1 MAWQHGYFADEGYSY
16 GFYPQQSPVNIA
28 FAALL
33 KGHRPPDLS
42 GGFHYL
48 DLGCG
53 QGVSTCLLAAA
64 YPQARFTGVDFHPQ
78 HIAHARQLAAGC
90 GLQNVSFEEA
100 DFLELARQLP
110 ADWPPVDFAVAHGI
124 ASWIAPPVREAL
136 LQTVSRALRP
146 GGLFYVSY
154 NTHPGWLAKVPFQH
168 MVATLQQYHQ
178 PGHPALQA
186 ARELFGRLG
195 QAGALLMTAY
205 PSLEKQLDTLEKQDP
220 AYLVQEY
227 NNGFWQPLFVNQMMA
242 EAAAAKLSYLGSASL
257 VDNFDLFY
265 PEAYRKILKEA
276 PSTDLRELYRD
287 LLINQT
293 FRRDLYVKGRDLF
306 WGAQAVAPMERLQVE
321 ALEGPELLEDR
332 EAFSLSA
339 SVGTIRLDPRLMRPL
354 LEAILAGPRSLAQL
368 RRELAGV
375 QRGPDQLLP
384 MPLLLRS
391 LALLLDKRVVALVS
405 DAAVDAG
412 PAQRANRHLVH
423 CLSEGAPYGA
433 LAVPRLGTAINIGRA
448 EAVTLE
454 ALQAGLP
461 RQELAAHV
469 QRRLARQ
476 GVRPRGADGQPLQD
490 PAAATAQ
497 LQSAAVTPFLELGLP
512 RLQRLE
518 AWPAQDPQA

>member
-42 GGFHYL
+42 GNFHYL

-53 QGVSTCLLAAA
+53 QGVCTCLLAAA
-64 YPQARFTGVDFHPQ
+64 YPQARFTGVDFHPE

-90 GLQNVSFEEA
+90 GLENVSFEEA
-100 DFLELARQLP
+100 DFLDLARQLP

-186 ARELFGRLG
+186 ARALFSRLG
-195 QAGALLMTAY
+195 QAQAGLMTAY
-205 PSLEKQLDTLEKQDP
+205 PSLEKQLDTLDKQDP

-227 NNGFWQPLFVNQMMA
+227 NNGFWQPLFVNEMMA

-257 VDNFDLFY
+257 VENFDLFY
-265 PEAYRKILKEA
+265 PEAYRQILKEA

-293 FRRDLYVKGRDLF
+293 FRRDLYVKGSDRF
-306 WGAQAVAPMERLQVE
+306 WGEQALAPLERLQVE
-321 ALEGPELLEDR
+321 NLRGSELLEDE
-332 EAFSLSA
+332 EAFNLNCSL
-339 SVGTIRLDPRLMRPL
+339 GTIRLDPRLMRPL
-354 LEAILAGPRSLAQL
+354 LEAILTGPRSLAQL
-368 RRELAGV
+368 RLELAGV
-375 QRGPDQLLP
+375 QREPAPLLP
-384 MPLLLRS
+384 LSVLLRS

-405 DAAVDAG
+405 NAAVDPG
-412 PAQRANRHLVH
+412 PGLRANRHLVG
-423 CLSEGAPYGA
+423 CMAEGAPYSS
-433 LAVPRLGTAINIGRA
+433 LVVPRLGTAISFGRA
-448 EAVTLE
+448 DAITLE
-454 ALQAGLP
+454 AVEAGVP
-461 RQELAAHV
+461 RQELAAYM
-469 QRRLARQ
+469 QRLLARQ
-476 GVRPRGADGQPLQD
+476 GRLPRDENGQPITD
-490 PAAATAQ
+490 AAAAAAALQTAT
-497 LQSAAVTPFLELGLP
+497 VTPLLNGGLA
-512 RLQRLE
+512 RLQRLG
-518 AWPAQDPQA
+518 AWPG